1 MKILFLPQ
9 NIASM
14 PAITAACLNKHA
26 NVTAKCITQSLHK
39 YQQKNENVILLS
51 KEESKYK
58 SFKWLYSRW
67 KFRKELKKWIEWADI
82 LHYTWSTG
90 CSNGIDLKWANDQK
104 KIIFVEWIGSEIRDP
119 DYLKTINPYYKYVF
133 ENGYEYAKSESKK
146 QSQKNQK
153 AFSRN
158 NAKPL
163 LSPEMTLFVDKSLFG
178 NIQILYQR
186 INLMDFTP
194 QYPAINNN
202 KPLIVHSPTAKI
214 GKGSNIIVPL
224 IEELKKQFNFDFILL
239 HDMSREK
246 VLEIMQKA
254 DIFIDQIIVGS
265 YGMAAMEAM
274 SFGKPVMCYLMPEV
288 FKAGLPEECP
298 IVNTNPDN
306 LKEQLI
312 TLITNAQL
320 RHDTGI
326 KSRAFAEKFHDV
338 EKVSSQLLTIYKAE
352 LEKKHHAEIS

>member
-1 MKILFLPQ
+1 
-9 NIASM
+9 
-14 PAITAACLNKHA
+14 
-26 NVTAKCITQSLHK
+26 
-39 YQQKNENVILLS
+39 
-51 KEESKYK
+51 
-58 SFKWLYSRW
+58 
-67 KFRKELKKWIEWADI
+67 
-82 LHYTWSTG
+82 
-90 CSNGIDLKWANDQK
+90 
-104 KIIFVEWIGSEIRDP
+104 
-119 DYLKTINPYYKYVF
+119 
-133 ENGYEYAKSESKK
+133 
-146 QSQKNQK
+146 
-153 AFSRN
+153 
-158 NAKPL
+158 
-163 LSPEMTLFVDKSLFG
+163 
-178 NIQILYQR
+178 
-186 INLMDFTP
+186 MDFTP

-246 VLEIMQKA
+246 VLEIMQKT

-306 LKEQLI
+306 LKEQLT

-338 EKVSSQLLTIYKAE
+338 EKVSSQLLTIYKTE